1 VKMESLEALNDDEL
15 RAVVARAEELLAQH
29 DRQRKN
35 EALEHARAIL
45 AGAGLNL
52 RDVASGK
59 AGNGHAKAPAYHGG
73 RQYQHPTDKT
83 KVWAAKGQK
92 PQWVRELEAEG
103 RRPIELPA
111 NNEFPAIK
119 KTG

>member
-1 VKMESLEALNDDEL
+1 MNTIQDSLEKLADDEL
-15 RAVVARAEELLAQH
+15 RAIIARAEELLAQH
-29 DRQRKN
+29 DRQRKDK
-35 EALEHARAIL
+35 ALEEARAIL

-59 AGNGHAKAPAYHGG
+59 SGNGHAKAPAYHGG
-73 RQYQHPTDKT
+73 RHYQHPADKT

-119 KTG
+119 K